1 MKKKVMVK
9 KMRKFFKTIYRLID
23 RCLIVPISRV
33 VYNIQN
39 LLRKNGNFLDKI
51 LNRPTFLI
59 YLSLALAI
67 GMFFLIDSKVI
78 TLVHNNSEVISNVP
92 VTIKYNEEAYVI
104 EGAPK
109 TVDLIITGRK
119 SDIYLSKQLGE
130 YEVTL
135 DLTEYTASD
144 TAYKV
149 YFTYSKNIDN
159 LNYKL
164 DPSYVSVMVKN
175 KVSSIASVQYELINQ
190 DKLDSKLSV
199 KKVTLSKSE
208 VVVKGSESAL
218 EKIASIKALV
228 DLSDSDLTDAGT
240 YVINNVKLVAYDNS
254 GMLLD
259 NIEIVPGSLDATVEL
274 DSYSAQVPIEIKTSG
289 SLVPGKSIASILIN
303 NKDSKE
309 YTLTVY
315 GSEDII
321 SNLKS
326 IPVIINVDKE
336 GNNNTKTYTVNLS
349 KPTGVRYMS
358 ESTISVSLTFGD
370 EDQKEISISSVTP
383 RNLGSGLNANIITQ
397 NGITITAKGVTSV
410 LEGITADNINA
421 YVDLT
426 GMGVGDHDV
435 EVKIESDN
443 PLVSY
448 IASSTITVRISKE

>member
-1 MKKKVMVK
+1 
-9 KMRKFFKTIYRLID
+9 MRKFFRAIYRLLD
-23 RCLIVPISRV
+23 RCIVVPISRV

-67 GMFFLIDSKVI
+67 GFFFLIDSKVV
-78 TLVHNNSEVISNVP
+78 TLVQNNAEVISNVP
-92 VTIKYNEEAYVI
+92 VKVKYNEEAYVV
-104 EGAPK
+104 EGVPE
-109 TVDLIITGRK
+109 TVDITITGRK

-144 TAYKV
+144 AAYKV

-164 DPSYVSVMVKN
+164 DPSYVSVMIKN

-218 EKIASIKALV
+218 DKIASVKALV
-228 DLSDSDLTDAGT
+228 DLSDSDLTAAGT
-240 YVINNVKLVAYDNS
+240 YVISNVKLVAYDNQ
-254 GMLLD
+254 GKLLN
-259 NIEIVPGSLDATVEL
+259 NIEIVPGTLDATVEL
-274 DSYSAQVPIEIKTSG
+274 DSYSAQIPIEVKTKG
-289 SLVPGKSIASILIN
+289 TLVPGKAIASILIN

-315 GSEDII
+315 GSEEVI

-326 IPVIINVDKE
+326 IPVTINIDGE
-336 GNNNTKTYTVNLS
+336 GNDNTKNYTVNLS

-358 ESTISVSLTFGD
+358 ESTISVSLTFAN
-370 EDQKEISISSVTP
+370 EDQKEIVISDITP
-383 RNLGSGLNANIITQ
+383 RNLGSGLNPNIITQ
-397 NGITITAKGVTSV
+397 NGITVTAKGVTSV
-410 LEGITADNINA
+410 LENINADNIKA

-426 GMGVGDHDV
+426 GKGVGDHDV
-435 EVKIESDN
+435 EVKIDSDN
-443 PLVSY
+443 PLVTY
-448 IASSTITVRISKE
+448 IVSSTITVRISKE